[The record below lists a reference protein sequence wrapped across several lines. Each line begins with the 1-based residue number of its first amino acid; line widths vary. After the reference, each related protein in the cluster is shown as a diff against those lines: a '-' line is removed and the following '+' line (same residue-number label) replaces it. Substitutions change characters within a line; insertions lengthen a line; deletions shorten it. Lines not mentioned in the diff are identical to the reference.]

1 MENAG
6 PMTVLNMSL
15 KRLSSKISAFMGNVV
30 TYIYICN
37 RIYIYMYVCNRVYI
51 YMDTCVLILYIIDI

>member
-30 TYIYICN
+30 TYIYMLS
-37 RIYIYMYVCNRVYI
+37 YIYMYVCNSVYI

>member
-30 TYIYICN
+30 TYIYVIV
-37 RIYIYMYVCNRVYI
+37 YIYMYVCNRVYI